1 MEREWRCFYCDEVF
15 TDPDDAWVHFGDDHM
30 SDAAC
35 QADVRAVREMERELA
50 RYRAEDSDKDRDM
63 YRMQAEHAAALRR
76 AEEEGYRRGL
86 VDQVFDNG

>member
-1 MEREWRCFYCDEVF
+1 MEREWRCFHCDEVF
-15 TDPDDAWVHFGDDHM
+15 TDPEDARRHFGDDL

-35 QADVRAVREMERELA
+35 QIDASAVREMERELA

-63 YRMQAEHAAALRR
+63 YRMQAEHTVALRR

-86 VDQVFDNG
+86 IDQVSK